1 MDAARYREAEHR
13 LWSESGAVP
22 TERSV
27 RLPRNGVNVRVL
39 EVGDGGG
46 PPVLFVHGSPNAAST
61 WAPLAA
67 RLSGMRCLLVDRP
80 GTGLSDPFRYD
91 RASLRRLL
99 DTLVV
104 DVLDALELESA
115 HMVGSS
121 LGSDFVLVASARHPE
136 RVLRSVHFGCPGGA
150 PGIHVPFY
158 QRLLGLPVVWRLVTL
173 MPANRKSMAAMVR
186 SLGHQDSM
194 EGGRISE
201 AKLEWFA
208 SLYRDTPTLYHEAQA
223 APFMLTLRGMHPSLV
238 FTAEDLAAVRSSTLF
253 LWGGADTFGD
263 ESVGQE
269 MVDLMPDA
277 RIDVLPRGGHLVWLD
292 DPDHAVAVTE
302 AHLLAEVI
310 HTSGP

>member
-1 MDAARYREAEHR
+1 MDAARYRKAEEQ
-13 LWSESGAVP
+13 LWSESGATP
-22 TERSV
+22 TERTV

-39 EVGDGGG
+39 EVGDGDG
-46 PPVLFVHGSPNAAST
+46 PPVLFVHGSPSAAST

-67 RLSGMRCLLVDRP
+67 RLGGMRCLLVDRP

-91 RASLRRLL
+91 RTSLRALL

-104 DVLDALELESA
+104 DVLDALEIEQA

-121 LGSDFVLVASARHPE
+121 FGSDFVLVASGRHPE
-136 RVLRSVHFGCPGGA
+136 RVLRTVHFSCPGGA
-150 PGIHVPFY
+150 PGIQVPFY
-158 QRLLGLPVVWRLVTL
+158 QRVLGLPVVWRLATL
-173 MPANRKSMAAMVR
+173 MPTNRKSMAAMMR

-194 EGGRISE
+194 AAGRISE

-208 SLYRDTPTLYHEAQA
+208 SLYRDTPTLYHEVQS
-223 APFMLTLRGMHPSLV
+223 APYMLTLRGMDPSLV
-238 FTAEDLAAVRSSTLF
+238 FTAEDLAAVRSPTLF

-263 ESVGQE
+263 ESVGQA

-277 RIDVLPRGGHLVWLD
+277 RLDVLPRGGHLVWLD

-302 AHLLAEVI
+302 EHLLAEAI